1 MSMILV
7 EGLLKTYENGTQ
19 ALRGVSIDVSEG
31 DIFAFIGP
39 NGAGKTTTIKILAT
53 LLEPTGGR
61 AEIGGQDVFRYPE
74 RIRRLMG
81 YMPDEF
87 GVYPGLRVW
96 EYLDFFAAAYRMPK
110 STRRRA
116 IEDVM
121 ALTDLG
127 PLREKMVDA
136 LSKGMRQRLCLAK
149 TLVHDPKVLILD
161 EPAAGLDPRAR
172 IEFSALLKTLAG
184 MGKTILIS
192 SHILTELREICNSCC
207 IIERGRILAC
217 GNIDAMTEQLMP
229 VRVILAKLLSRA
241 EEAAELLAKCPGVVR
256 AQAEGNGVRIEFQ
269 GDEAALPALMKALVE
284 RGLPVIGME
293 EKERDMEALFM
304 RITKGELA

>member
-1 MSMILV
+1 MIRVENLV
-7 EGLLKTYENGTQ
+7 KTYDTGTQ
-19 ALRGVSIDVSEG
+19 ALRGVSLHVREG

-39 NGAGKTTTIKILAT
+39 NGAGKTTTIRILVT
-53 LLEPTGGR
+53 LLEATGGG
-61 AEIGGQDVFRYPE
+61 AAIGGEDVFRYPE
-74 RIRRLMG
+74 RIRRLIG

-96 EYLDFFAAAYRMPK
+96 EYLDFFSAAYRMPK
-110 STRRRA
+110 LARRRA

-121 ALTDLG
+121 SLTDLA
-127 PLREKMVDA
+127 PLRERMVDT

-172 IEFSALLKTLAG
+172 IEFRALLKTLAG

-192 SHILTELREICNSCC
+192 SHILTELREFCNACC

-217 GNIDAMTEQLMP
+217 GGIDGMVEQLIP
-229 VRVILAKLLSRA
+229 ARVIVIKLLDRA
-241 EEAAELLAKCPGVVR
+241 EEAAQALATRAGVTSAR
-256 AQAEGNGVRIEFQ
+256 AEGRSVRVEFR
-269 GDEAALPALMKALVE
+269 GADTDMPGLMKALVE
-284 RGLPVIGME
+284 KGLPVVGLE

>member
-1 MSMILV
+1 VIRVESLV
-7 EGLLKTYENGTQ
+7 KTYDSGTQ
-19 ALRGVSIDVSEG
+19 ALRGVSLHVREG
-31 DIFAFIGP
+31 DIYAFIGP
-39 NGAGKTTTIKILAT
+39 NGAGKTTAIRILVT
-53 LLEPTGGR
+53 LLEATAGHASVGG
-61 AEIGGQDVFRYPE
+61 EDIFRYPE
-74 RIRRLMG
+74 RVRKLIG

-87 GVYPGLRVW
+87 GVYTGLRIW

-110 STRRRA
+110 LARRRA
-116 IEDVM
+116 VDDVM
-121 ALTDLG
+121 ALTDLA
-127 PLREKMVDA
+127 PLREKMVET

-172 IEFSALLKTLAG
+172 IEFRALLKTLAG

-192 SHILTELREICNSCC
+192 SHILTELREFCNACC

-217 GNIDAMTEQLMP
+217 GSIDGMAEQLMP
-229 VRVILAKLLSRA
+229 ARVILVRLLSRA
-241 EEAAELLAKCPGVVR
+241 EEAAELLATHAGV
-256 AQAEGNGVRIEFQ
+256 ASAHPEGNTVRIEFQ
-269 GDEAALPALMKALVE
+269 GSEADMPALMKMLVE
-284 RGLPVIGME
+284 RGLPVVGLE

>member
-1 MSMILV
+1 VIRV
-7 EGLLKTYENGTQ
+7 EGLVKTYDSGTQ
-19 ALRGVSIDVSEG
+19 ALRGVSLHVREG

-39 NGAGKTTTIKILAT
+39 NGAGKTTTIRILAT
-53 LLEPTGGR
+53 LLEATAGC
-61 AEIGGQDVFRYPE
+61 ATIGGEDVFRYPE
-74 RIRRLMG
+74 RVRHLIG

-87 GVYPGLRVW
+87 GVYAGLRIW

-110 STRRRA
+110 AARLRA
-116 IEDVM
+116 VDDVM
-121 ALTDLG
+121 ALTDLA
-127 PLREKMVDA
+127 PLREKMVET

-172 IEFSALLKTLAG
+172 IEFRALLKTLAG

-192 SHILTELREICNSCC
+192 SHILTELREFCNACC
-207 IIERGRILAC
+207 IIEAGEIKAC
-217 GNIDAMTEQLMP
+217 GLIDTMVDAYLGA
-229 VRVILAKLLSRA
+229 RVIVVKLLSRA
-241 EEAAELLAKCPGVVR
+241 EEAAEVLASHAGVASAR
-256 AQAEGNGVRIEFQ
+256 AEGNTVRVEFRGSE
-269 GDEAALPALMKALVE
+269 GDMPELMKLLVG
-284 RGLPVIGME
+284 RGLPVVGLE

>member
-1 MSMILV
+1 MIRVENLV
-7 EGLLKTYENGTQ
+7 KTYDTGTQ
-19 ALRGVSIDVSEG
+19 ALRGVSLHVAEG

-39 NGAGKTTTIKILAT
+39 NGAGKTTTIRILAT
-53 LLEPTGGR
+53 LLEATAGC
-61 AEIGGQDVFRYPE
+61 AAIGGEDVFRYPE
-74 RIRRLMG
+74 RIRKLIG

-110 STRRRA
+110 LSRRRA
-116 IEDVM
+116 IDDVM
-121 ALTDLG
+121 TLTDLA
-127 PLREKMVDA
+127 PLRERMVDT

-149 TLVHDPKVLILD
+149 TLVHDPKVLVLD

-172 IEFSALLKTLAG
+172 IEFRALLRTLAG

-192 SHILTELREICNSCC
+192 SHILTELREFCNACC

-217 GNIDAMTEQLMP
+217 GNIEGMAEQLMP
-229 VRVILAKLLSRA
+229 ARVIVIRLLDRA
-241 EEAAELLAKCPGVVR
+241 EEAAEVLAQHPGVTSARAEVR
-256 AQAEGNGVRIEFQ
+256 TVRVDFR
-269 GDEAALPALMKALVE
+269 GADADLPGLMKALVE
-284 RGLPVIGME
+284 RGLPVVGME